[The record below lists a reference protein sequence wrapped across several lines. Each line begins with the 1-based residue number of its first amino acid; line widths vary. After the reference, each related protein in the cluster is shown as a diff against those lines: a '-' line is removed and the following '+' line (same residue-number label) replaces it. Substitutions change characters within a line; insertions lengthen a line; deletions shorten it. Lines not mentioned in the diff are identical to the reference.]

1 MRVAI
6 GGIMHES
13 NSFSPALTGLE
24 VFSVQREAEIVSWWG
39 DTYHEIG
46 GFIEGVATFGY
57 ELFPTLMAQATPSGP
72 VTAGAF
78 ETLVGELLDRLKN
91 APALDGLLLAL
102 HGAMVS
108 ETYPD
113 GDGEIVRRVRE
124 TLGEAFSIVV
134 THDYHANISEQVVNC
149 STALVIYKTNPHVD
163 QRERGLQ
170 AAGILAGTMA
180 GEVRP
185 VQALCKPPMLYNIIH
200 HNTSAEPMRSIMQAA
215 RDIEHQHRVLAA
227 SVAAGYQY
235 ADVYEMGP
243 SIVVVTDSDADLAQR
258 EAQRLSDTLWN
269 ARDRLSFRL
278 PDAAEAVEEAMA
290 SQDTPVVLV
299 ETGDNIGGGSA
310 GDSTFTLAELLRQ
323 KADGWIVVL
332 ADAEAVEA
340 CVRAGVGA
348 SLNLRVGG
356 KRDQLHGQP
365 VIVSGRVK
373 SLHDGKYVET
383 EPRHG
388 GQRFRDQGLTA
399 VLEIQ
404 NATPE
409 LSNFLVLTTYREP
422 PTSLHQLLSLG
433 IQPQRQKILVVKAAI
448 AFRAAYE
455 PIAGRIIE
463 VDTPGLT
470 AVNPARFIYRRVRRP
485 LYSLDTDTQPVRLS
499 PG

>member
-13 NSFSPALTGLE
+13 NSFSPTPTDLE
-24 VFSVQREAEIVSWWG
+24 AFNVQRGQEMISWWRES
-39 DTYHEIG
+39 YHEVS
-46 GFIEGVATFGY
+46 GFIEGAARFGY
-57 ELFPTLMAQATPSGP
+57 ELFPTLMAHATPSGK

-91 APALDGLLLAL
+91 APLLDGLLLAL

-113 GDGEIVRRVRE
+113 GDGEIVRRLRAALDE
-124 TLGEAFSIVV
+124 GFPIVV
-134 THDYHANISEQVVNC
+134 THDYHANISEQVVGN

-170 AAGILAGTMA
+170 AAAILARTIA

-185 VQALCKPPMLYNIIH
+185 VQALCKPPLLYNIIH

-215 RDIEHQHRVLAA
+215 RDLEQQPGVLAA

-243 SIVVVTDSDADLAQR
+243 SAVVVTDGDPNRAQH
-258 EAQRLSDTLWN
+258 EAQRLSDMLWN
-269 ARDRLSFRL
+269 ARDHLAFQL
-278 PDAAEAVEEAMA
+278 PGAAEAVRIAME
-290 SQDTPVVLV
+290 SQKTPVVLV

-310 GDSTFTLAELLRQ
+310 GDSTFILAELLRQ
-323 KADGWIVVL
+323 KAESWVVVL
-332 ADAEAVEA
+332 ADPQAIQA

-348 SLNLRVGG
+348 FVNLRVGG
-356 KRDQLHGQP
+356 KRDRLHGEP
-365 VIVSGRVK
+365 VTVSGQVK

-388 GQRFRDQGLTA
+388 GQRCHDQGLTA

-404 NATPE
+404 DSSPHSSS
-409 LSNFLVLTTYREP
+409 LLVLTTYREP

-433 IQPQRQKILVVKAAI
+433 IQPQRQRILVVKAAV

-470 AVNPARFIYRRVRRP
+470 AVNPARFTYRQVRRP
-485 LYSLDTDTQPVRLS
+485 LYGLDTDIQPINLS
-499 PG
+499 SR

>member
-1 MRVAI
+1 
-6 GGIMHES
+6 MHES

-24 VFSVQREAEIVSWWG
+24 VFSVQRGAEIVSWWREA
-39 DTYHEIG
+39 YHEVG
-46 GFIEGVATFGY
+46 GFIEGAATFGY
-57 ELFPTLMAQATPSGP
+57 ELSPTLMAQATPSGK
-72 VTAGAF
+72 VTAEAF
-78 ETLVGELLDRLKN
+78 ETLVGELLGRLEN

-124 TLGEAFSIVV
+124 TLGKGFPIVV
-134 THDYHANISEQVVNC
+134 THDYHANISEQLVNH

-170 AAGILAGTMA
+170 AAGILARTMA
-180 GEVRP
+180 GDARP
-185 VQALCKPPMLYNIIH
+185 VQRLRKPPMLYNIIH

-215 RDIEHQHRVLAA
+215 RETEQQPGVLAA

-243 SIVVVTDSDADLAQR
+243 SAVVVTDGDVERAQR
-258 EAQRLSDTLWN
+258 EAQRLSDMLWN
-269 ARDRLSFRL
+269 ARDHLASRL
-278 PDAAEAVEEAMA
+278 PDSGEAVRMA
-290 SQDTPVVLV
+290 IVSPQTPVVLV

-310 GDSTFTLAELLRQ
+310 GDSTVILAELLRQ
-323 KADGWIVVL
+323 KAEGWVVVI
-332 ADAEAVEA
+332 ADPEAVEA
-340 CVRAGVGA
+340 CVHAGVGA
-348 SLNLRVGG
+348 LVNLPVGG
-356 KRDQLHGQP
+356 KRDRLHGEL
-365 VIVSGRVK
+365 VIVNGRVK

-383 EPRHG
+383 QPRHG
-388 GQRFRDQGLTA
+388 GKRFHDQGLTA
-399 VLEIQ
+399 VMEIE
-404 NATPE
+404 NSTPE

-422 PTSLHQLLSLG
+422 PMSLHQLLSLG

-470 AVNPARFIYRRVRRP
+470 AVNPARFTYRQVRRP
-485 LYSLDTDTQPVRLS
+485 LYGLDADAQPVNRS

>member
-13 NSFSPALTGLE
+13 NSFSPAPTDLE
-24 VFSVQREAEIVSWWG
+24 AFSVQRTHEMISWWQE
-39 DTYHEIG
+39 TYHEVG
-46 GFIEGVATFGY
+46 GFIEGAAHHGY
-57 ELFPTLMAQATPSGP
+57 ELFPTLMAHATPSGK
-72 VTAGAF
+72 VTAEAL
-78 ETLVGELLDRLKN
+78 ETLVAELLDRLKN
-91 APALDGLLLAL
+91 APPLDGLLLAL

-124 TLGEAFSIVV
+124 TLGDGFPIVV
-134 THDYHANISEQVVNC
+134 THDYHANISEQVVKC
-149 STALVIYKTNPHVD
+149 STVLVIYKTNPHID

-170 AAGILAGTMA
+170 AAGILVRTIA

-200 HNTSAEPMRSIMQAA
+200 HNTSAEPMRSIIQAA
-215 RDIEHQHRVLAA
+215 LEIEQQPGVLAA

-243 SIVVVTDSDADLAQR
+243 SVVVVTDGHADLAQR
-258 EAQRLSDTLWN
+258 EAQRLSDMLWD
-269 ARDRLSFRL
+269 ARDHLAFRL
-278 PDAAEAVEEAMA
+278 PEAAEAVRLAMD
-290 SQDTPVVLV
+290 SYETPVVLV

-310 GDSTFTLAELLRQ
+310 GDSTFILGELLRQ
-323 KADGWIVVL
+323 KGAGWVVVL
-332 ADAEAVEA
+332 ADAEAVQA
-340 CVRAGVGA
+340 CVRAGIGA
-348 SLNLRVGG
+348 LVTLPVGG
-356 KRDQLHGQP
+356 KQDHLHGETL
-365 VIVSGRVK
+365 VVHGHVK
-373 SLHDGKYVET
+373 SLHDGKYVEP

-388 GQRFRDQGLTA
+388 GQRYRDQGLTA
-399 VLEIQ
+399 VVEVQ
-404 NATPE
+404 NSSPE
-409 LSNFLVLTTYREP
+409 LPNLLIVTTHREP

-433 IQPQRQKILVVKAAI
+433 IHPQRQKILVVKAAI

-470 AVNPARFIYRRVRRP
+470 AVNPDHFAYYNVRP
-485 LYSLDTDTQPVRLS
+485 LLWGLDS
-499 PG
+499 GGS

>member
-13 NSFSPALTGLE
+13 NSFSPAPTDLQA
-24 VFSVQREAEIVSWWG
+24 FSVQRGQDILAWWRES
-39 DTYHEIG
+39 YHEVG
-46 GFIEGVATFGY
+46 GFIEGSDQYGY
-57 ELFPTLMAQATPSGP
+57 EVFPTLMAHATPSGK
-72 VTAGAF
+72 VTAETF
-78 ETLVGELLDRLKN
+78 ETLVGELLERLKN
-91 APALDGLLLAL
+91 APPLDGLLLAL

-108 ETYPD
+108 EIYPD

-124 TLGEAFSIVV
+124 TLGDGFPIVV
-134 THDYHANISEQVVNC
+134 THDYHANISEQVVKH
-149 STALVIYKTNPHVD
+149 STALVVYKTNPHVD

-170 AAGILAGTMA
+170 AAGILARTMR

-200 HNTSAEPMRSIMQAA
+200 HNTSAEPMRSIMQAG
-215 RDIEHQHRVLAA
+215 RDLEHQPGILAA

-243 SIVVVTDSDADLAQR
+243 SAVVVTDGDADLAQH
-258 EAQRLSDTLWN
+258 EAQRLSDLLWN
-269 ARDRLSFRL
+269 ARDRLAFRL
-278 PDAAEAVEEAMA
+278 PDAAEAVRLAME
-290 SQDTPVVLV
+290 SRQTPVVLV
-299 ETGDNIGGGSA
+299 ETGDNIGGGSS
-310 GDSTFTLAELLRQ
+310 GDSTFILAELLRQ
-323 KADGWIVVL
+323 KAEGWVVVL
-332 ADAEAVEA
+332 ADPQAVQA
-340 CVRAGVGA
+340 CIRAGIGA
-348 SLNLRVGG
+348 SVTLPVGG
-356 KRDQLHGQP
+356 KRDRLHGETL
-365 VIVSGRVK
+365 IVHGRVK

-388 GQRFRDQGLTA
+388 GQRYRDQGLTA

-404 NATPE
+404 PSLPE
-409 LSNFLVLTTYREP
+409 LSSLLVLTTQREP

-433 IQPQRQKILVVKAAI
+433 IDPQRQQILVVKAAI

-470 AVNPARFIYRRVRRP
+470 AVNPARFTYQQVRRP
-485 LYSLDTDTQPVRLS
+485 LHGLDAEPINAS
-499 PG
+499 PD